1 MRAGIGEEFQH
12 FDLARGVGRLGGIE
26 LYIKGLVGPGLID
39 WCDNDA
45 RTNGGNGKHTQNKI
59 FWRHG
64 WGFLYTSEIRMQWTR
79 HVPERHA
86 ASGEARTSGVTGKEV
101 AVLVDPG

>member
-39 WCDNDA
+39 WCEQDA

-64 WGFLYTSEIRMQWTR
+64 WGFLDKSEIRQIGRATCR
-79 HVPERHA
+79 ERVCQYVYI
-86 ASGEARTSGVTGKEV
+86 SVV
-101 AVLVDPG
+101 AVSLNKKTKKKKII

>member
-39 WCDNDA
+39 WCEQDA

-64 WGFLYTSEIRMQWTR
+64 WGFLDKSEIRLQWTR
-79 HVPERHA
+79 QVPGRHA
-86 ASGEARTSGVTGKEV
+86 ASGEWQISDEPTFALQSQKRTS
-101 AVLVDPG
+101 